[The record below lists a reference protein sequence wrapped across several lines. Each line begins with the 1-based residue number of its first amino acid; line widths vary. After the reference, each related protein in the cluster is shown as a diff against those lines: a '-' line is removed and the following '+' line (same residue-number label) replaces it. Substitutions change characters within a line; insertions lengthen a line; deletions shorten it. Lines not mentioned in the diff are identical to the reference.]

1 MIPPRA
7 CLRGAGLFLC
17 LCFSGLFFLGAG
29 SFTPS
34 ARAAERLRL
43 EVRETG
49 GLARS
54 GYPAQGFLKLPRPVP
69 ATTKFRLLHDGKPV
83 VAQFRPDREGA
94 TSQWWLDFETEMAPQ
109 ETRKYT
115 VEFGDDVPA
124 GPERKSGHRLTE
136 TREEFRIANAPYI
149 TWA

>member
-7 CLRGAGLFLC
+7 CLRRAGFFLC
-17 LCFSGLFFLGAG
+17 LCFASLFFLGAS

-34 ARAAERLRL
+34 ARAAERLPL

-69 ATTKFRLLHDGKPV
+69 PTTKFRLLHDGKPV
-83 VAQFRPDREGA
+83 VAQFRPDRAGA
-94 TSQWWLDFETEMAPQ
+94 TAQWWLDFQTEMAPHEMRQ
-109 ETRKYT
+109 YT
-115 VEFGDDVPA
+115 VEFGNAVPA
-124 GPERKSGHRLTE
+124 GPERKS
-136 TREEFRIANAPYI
+136 
-149 TWA
+149 